1 MSRGAIIGGLVVLFV
16 AGVLCGVAGIS
27 FYHTYERD
35 QRAER
40 GASAQH
46 DRIMTRLTQELAL
59 TAEQRTDI
67 EPIVTEAHVAIL
79 ELRFAHQAE
88 IEAILMNGMAALKAK
103 LSPEQQTRL
112 DTIYARLQRRWERSR
127 DYLESTKKRLTW
139 LVPFYPPSDGERLMR
154 THLGM
159 GTLDKMSAQAH
170 WRDEQGLGESFLSPP
185 PMMDTAQMLCRR
197 DGHAGNLTSN
207 YFRDWLTLC

>member
-1 MSRGAIIGGLVVLFV
+1 MSRGAVIGGLVVLFV

-27 FYHTYERD
+27 FYHTYERE
-35 QRAER
+35 QREER
-40 GASAQH
+40 GASVQH

-67 EPIVTEAHVAIL
+67 EPIVTGAHVAIL

-88 IEAILMNGMAALKAK
+88 IEAILMNGMAAIKAK

-112 DTIYARLQRRWERSR
+112 DAMYARLQRRWTKSR

-139 LVPFYPPSDGERLMR
+139 LVPSYPSSDDELLLR
-154 THLGM
+154 TQLGM
-159 GTLDKMSAQAH
+159 DALDKVNAQAH
-170 WRDEQGLGESFLSPP
+170 WCDEREPLTAPQGCVVRIRDT
-185 PMMDTAQMLCRR
+185 DRR
-197 DGHAGNLTSN
+197 AH
-207 YFRDWLTLC
+207 

>member
-1 MSRGAIIGGLVVLFV
+1 MSRGAVIGGLVVLFV
-16 AGVLCGVAGIS
+16 AGVLCGVAGTS
-27 FYHTYERD
+27 FYHMYERD

-59 TAEQRTDI
+59 TADQRTDI
-67 EPIVTEAHVAIL
+67 EPIVTRAHVAIL

-88 IEAILMNGMAALKAK
+88 IEAILMNGMAALKTK

-112 DTIYARLQRRWERSR
+112 EAMYERLQRRWARSR
-127 DYLESTKKRLTW
+127 DYLESAKKRLTW
-139 LVPFYPPSDGERLMR
+139 LVPSSPPGDGDLLMR

-159 GTLDKMSAQAH
+159 DALDKMSAQAH
-170 WRDEQGLGESFLSPP
+170 WCDEREPLTAPTGCVMRIRDT
-185 PMMDTAQMLCRR
+185 DRR
-197 DGHAGNLTSN
+197 VH
-207 YFRDWLTLC
+207 

>member
-1 MSRGAIIGGLVVLFV
+1 MSRSGIIVGLIVLFV
-16 AGVLCGVAGIS
+16 AGALCGIAGTS
-27 FYHTYERD
+27 FYHTYERE
-35 QRAER
+35 QRGER
-40 GASAQH
+40 GAAAQH

-59 TAEQRTDI
+59 TAEQRADI
-67 EPIVTEAHVAIL
+67 EPIVTGAHVAIL

-112 DTIYARLQRRWERSR
+112 EAMYARLQRRWAKSR

-139 LVPFYPPSDGERLMR
+139 LEPFHLPNDGDLLMR

-159 GTLDKMSAQAH
+159 DALDKVNAQAH
-170 WRDEQGLGESFLSPP
+170 
-185 PMMDTAQMLCRR
+185 
-197 DGHAGNLTSN
+197 
-207 YFRDWLTLC
+207 

>member
-1 MSRGAIIGGLVVLFV
+1 MSRGVVIGGLVVLFV

-27 FYHTYERD
+27 FYHTYERE
-35 QRAER
+35 QRKER
-40 GASAQH
+40 GAAAQH

-67 EPIVTEAHVAIL
+67 EPIVTGAHVAIL

-88 IEAILMNGMAALKAK
+88 IEAILMHGMAALKTK

-112 DTIYARLQRRWERSR
+112 EAMYARLQRRWTKSR

-139 LVPFYPPSDGERLMR
+139 LVPSYPPSDGELLMH

-159 GTLDKMSAQAH
+159 DALDKVNAQAH
-170 WRDEQGLGESFLSPP
+170 WCEEREPLTAPSGRVVRIRDT
-185 PMMDTAQMLCRR
+185 DHRA
-197 DGHAGNLTSN
+197 H
-207 YFRDWLTLC
+207 